1 MVDTVLSGTLL
12 LEILA
17 RGAAIGGFAVT
28 GLALALDRRTTPAR
42 WVGGLFFACAVA
54 HVIEGFR
61 PGGATLASLILC
73 ALSVATTGLFWTLSY
88 ALFADE
94 RRFSL
99 HRLWP
104 AVGLVALWFLARSM
118 PSTICKPFWLVFNLA
133 TAGLVA
139 HALLVIWRGWR
150 GDLVVQRRRLRGPV
164 MIAAAG
170 YILLLSI
177 RDLAWIGGLPGL
189 PASSLSQALALAAL
203 AVAASA
209 ALLRA
214 EPLLVVSPVAGE
226 ATARSPAPEIGLP
239 PADRLV
245 LARLE
250 AAMDDDQVWR
260 GEDLSISAL
269 AALVGAPE
277 HRLRRLINGVL
288 GHRNFADYVNG
299 RRIEAAKT
307 ALAAPELAL
316 KSISTI
322 AYDLGF
328 ASLGPFNRAFR
339 AATGVTPTAWRT
351 ANTPAVGR
359 LKLVET
365 SDSSPKADKTA

>member
-1 MVDTVLSGTLL
+1 MVDTIL
-12 LEILA
+12 LEALA

-28 GLALALDRRTTPAR
+28 GLALVLDRRVTPAR
-42 WVGGLFFACAVA
+42 WIGGLFFACAIA
-54 HVIEGFR
+54 HVIEGYR
-61 PGGATLASLILC
+61 PGGVAVASAVVC
-73 ALSVATTGLFWTLSY
+73 ALSVATTGLFWALAY
-88 ALFADE
+88 ALFTDE

-104 AVGLVALWFLARSM
+104 AVGLVALWLLARSM
-118 PSTICKPFWLVFNLA
+118 PPAICKPFWLAFNLA
-133 TAGLVA
+133 SVALVT
-139 HALLVIWRGWR
+139 HALMVIWRGWR
-150 GDLVVQRRRLRGPV
+150 GDLVDQRRRLRGPV

-170 YILLLSI
+170 YILLLSA
-177 RDLAWIGGLPGL
+177 RDMAWIGGLPGL
-189 PASSLSQALALAAL
+189 PASSLLQALALAAL
-203 AVAASA
+203 AAAASA

-214 EPLLVVSPVAGE
+214 EPLLVVVPLAGE
-226 ATARSPAPEIGLP
+226 TTAPPPAAALDLA

-245 LARLE
+245 LARL
-250 AAMDDDQVWR
+250 ATAMDDDEVWR

-299 RRIEAAKT
+299 RRIEAAKA
-307 ALAAPELAL
+307 ALAAPDLAL

-339 AATGVTPTAWRT
+339 AATGVTPTEWRV
-351 ANTPAVGR
+351 ANTPAPAR
-359 LKLVET
+359 LRLIET
-365 SDSSPKADKTA
+365 GDPSSKADKSA

>member
-1 MVDTVLSGTLL
+1 MVDMIL
-12 LEILA
+12 LETLA
-17 RGAAIGGFAVT
+17 RGSAIGGFAVT
-28 GLALALDRRTTPAR
+28 GLALILDRRTTPAR
-42 WVGGLFFACAVA
+42 WVGGLFFACAIA

-61 PGGATLASLILC
+61 PAGVLAASPLIC

-94 RRFSL
+94 QRFSP

-104 AVGLVALWFLARSM
+104 AVGLVAWWFLARAM
-118 PSTICKPFWLVFNLA
+118 PPTICKPFWLVFHLA
-133 TAGLVA
+133 SAGLVL

-150 GDLVVQRRRLRGPV
+150 GDLVVERRRLRGPV

-170 YILLLSI
+170 YILLVSVGHMAWTTPPEFYDS
-177 RDLAWIGGLPGL
+177 RLA
-189 PASSLSQALALAAL
+189 QAAALAVLALAA
-203 AVAASA
+203 SA
-209 ALLRA
+209 TLLRA
-214 EPLLVVSPVAGE
+214 E
-226 ATARSPAPEIGLP
+226 ARPAPREAIPASPQGLDLA
-239 PADRLV
+239 PADRLI
-245 LARLE
+245 LARL
-250 AAMDDDQVWR
+250 ATAMDEDEVWR

-307 ALAAPELAL
+307 ALAAPDLAL

-339 AATGVTPTAWRT
+339 AATGVTPTEWRA
-351 ANTPAVGR
+351 ANTPAPAR
-359 LKLVET
+359 LRLVET
-365 SDSSPKADKTA
+365 GQPSLKVDKTA

>member
-1 MVDTVLSGTLL
+1 MGDTILFET
-12 LEILA
+12 LA
-17 RGAAIGGFAVT
+17 RGVAIGGFAVT
-28 GLALALDRRTTPAR
+28 GLSLVLDRRTTPAR
-42 WVGGLFFACAVA
+42 WVGGLFFACAMA
-54 HVIEGFR
+54 HVIEGYR
-61 PGGATLASLILC
+61 PGGVAVASSIVC
-73 ALSVATTGLFWTLSY
+73 ALSVATTGLFWTLAY

-94 RRFSL
+94 RRFSP

-118 PSTICKPFWLVFNLA
+118 PPTICKPFWLVFNLA
-133 TAGLVA
+133 SAGLVL

-150 GDLVVQRRRLRGPV
+150 DDLVAQRRRIRGPV

-177 RDLAWIGGLPGL
+177 RDMAWIGGLPGL
-189 PASSLSQALALAAL
+189 PAAGLLQSLTLAAL

-214 EPLLVVSPVAGE
+214 EPLLVVVPMAGE
-226 ATARSPAPEIGLP
+226 AATPTPAPLMDLT

-250 AAMDDDQVWR
+250 TAMDQDEVWR

-307 ALAAPELAL
+307 ALAAPDLAL
-316 KSISTI
+316 KSISAI

-339 AATGVTPTAWRT
+339 TATGVTPTEWRA
-351 ANTPAVGR
+351 ANTPVPTR
-359 LKLVET
+359 LRLVET
-365 SDSSPKADKTA
+365 GDPSSKSDKTA

>member
-1 MVDTVLSGTLL
+1 MVDMIL
-12 LEILA
+12 LETLA
-17 RGAAIGGFAVT
+17 RGGAIGGFAVT
-28 GLALALDRRTTPAR
+28 GLALILDRRTTPAR
-42 WVGGLFFACAVA
+42 WVGGLFFACAIA
-54 HVIEGFR
+54 HVIEGFG
-61 PGGATLASLILC
+61 PAGPLATSPIVC
-73 ALSVATTGLFWTLSY
+73 AMAVATTGLFWTLCY

-94 RRFSL
+94 PRFSPQ
-99 HRLWP
+99 RLWP
-104 AVGLVALWFLARSM
+104 AVVLVGLWFLAKSM
-118 PSTICKPFWLVFNLA
+118 PPAICGPFWLLFHLA
-133 TAGLVA
+133 SAGLVL

-170 YILLLSI
+170 YILLITVSHM
-177 RDLAWIGGLPGL
+177 AWTTEPPREPVANLL
-189 PASSLSQALALAAL
+189 QALVLAAL
-203 AVAASA
+203 GLAASA

-214 EPLLVVSPVAGE
+214 EPMLVVLP
-226 ATARSPAPEIGLP
+226 ATGQAATPTSGSIMDLG

-250 AAMDDDQVWR
+250 TAMDRDEVWR

-299 RRIEAAKT
+299 RRIEAAKS
-307 ALAAPELAL
+307 ALAAPDLAL

-339 AATGVTPTAWRT
+339 GATGVTPTEWRS
-351 ANTPAVGR
+351 ANTPPPAR
-359 LKLVET
+359 LRLVET
-365 SDSSPKADKTA
+365 GDLSSKTDKSA